1 MKLIVY
7 QYNDKYIK
15 EVGNHIGYILVD
27 KIEDASFFSEDKPLK
42 IDAPD
47 GVIKKIEFE
56 LKKENQSENEYYHNG
71 YYENFKKYNSRDEFI
86 NDDGFTDEEKTEI
99 CEAIF
104 EAETEREL

>member
-1 MKLIVY
+1 MKLTVY
-7 QYNDKYIK
+7 QYNNRYIK

-27 KIEDASFFSEDKPLK
+27 KIEDATFFSDDRPLH
-42 IDAPD
+42 ITAPD

-56 LKKENQSENEYYHNG
+56 L
-71 YYENFKKYNSRDEFI
+71 KKYNSRDEFI

-99 CEAIF
+99 CEAIL